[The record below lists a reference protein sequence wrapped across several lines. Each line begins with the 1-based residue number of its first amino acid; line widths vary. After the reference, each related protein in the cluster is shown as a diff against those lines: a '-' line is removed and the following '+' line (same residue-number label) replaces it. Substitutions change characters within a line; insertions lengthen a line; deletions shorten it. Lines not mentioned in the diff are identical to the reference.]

1 MTVVTESGRAPRH
14 TPEISQRRL
23 WITAAQVGFA
33 AAVILAWGVAS
44 GRFVSSAWVSDP
56 VSVTRRIVEWVT
68 GGFIYPH
75 LWATVKN
82 ALIGLVV
89 GVGLGVLCGLVLGRL
104 TVAARVL
111 DPFILALYSIP
122 QIAMFPFFVLW
133 LGIGNGPKLALVISL
148 VFFPLY
154 FNTIVGVRATDR
166 DLVAAVRVMG
176 ASRLQ
181 LMRYAIIPSLGAYVT
196 AGIAVAVPLALL
208 GAILGDMLVGSKGL
222 GFVIVNASNTY
233 DSTGVLA
240 GAVIVMLL
248 GLLSVQLIAKRGVL
262 FMWRDRRSR
271 AAHRA
276 LLESAAATANSGAP
290 TPPATR

>member
-1 MTVVTESGRAPRH
+1 VTSTTERRHGFEIPR
-14 TPEISQRRL
+14 RRL
-23 WITAAQVGFA
+23 GITAAQIGIATVA
-33 AAVILAWGVAS
+33 ILAWGVAS
-44 GRFVSSAWVSDP
+44 GRIVSSAWVSDP
-56 VSVTRRIVEWVT
+56 VSVGDRVAEWMT

-75 LWATVKN
+75 LWATLEN
-82 ALIGLVV
+82 AISGLVV
-89 GVGLGVLCGLVLGRL
+89 GAGLGVLCGLVLGRL
-104 TVAARVL
+104 VVVARVL
-111 DPFILALYSIP
+111 DPFVLALYSIP

-133 LGIGNGPKLALVISL
+133 LGIGNGPKVALVASL

-154 FNTIVGVRATDR
+154 FSTIVGVRATDR

-176 ASRLQ
+176 ASRVQ

-196 AGIAVAVPLALL
+196 AGLAVAVPLALL
-208 GAILGDMLVGSKGL
+208 GALLGDMLLGSKGL

-233 DSTGVLA
+233 DATGVFA

-276 LLESAAATANSGAP
+276 MLESAAETANVRPPTAP
-290 TPPATR
+290 GGNA